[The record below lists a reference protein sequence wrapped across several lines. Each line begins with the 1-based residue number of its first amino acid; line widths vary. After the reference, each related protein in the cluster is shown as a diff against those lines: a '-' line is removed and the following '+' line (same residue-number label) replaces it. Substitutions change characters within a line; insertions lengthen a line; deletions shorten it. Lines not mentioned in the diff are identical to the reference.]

1 MDQIALTFYL
11 QINCYESNWLYTKC
25 QILSSSLGFC
35 YSLLLFY
42 GLSDSLRQKCEGTKL
57 VQHKG
62 DLGCVQLLVIH
73 VIYTTIPVLTGDYAL
88 YD

>member
-1 MDQIALTFYL
+1 MDQIGLAFCL
-11 QINCYESNWLYTKC
+11 QIKCYESNYLYAEC

-35 YSLLLFY
+35 YILLLLY

-62 DLGCVQLLVIH
+62 DLGCVQLLVID
-73 VIYTTIPVLTGDYAL
+73 VIYTIPVLTGGYAL